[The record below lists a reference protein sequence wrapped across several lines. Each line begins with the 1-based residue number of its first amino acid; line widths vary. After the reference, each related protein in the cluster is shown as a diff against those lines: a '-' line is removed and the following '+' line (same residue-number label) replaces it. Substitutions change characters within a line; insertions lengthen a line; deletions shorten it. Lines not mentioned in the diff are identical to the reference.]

1 MLPSIER
8 VSALIR
14 EVAKAEILPRFRK
27 LTAGDVSEKKP
38 GQLVT
43 IADIES
49 ERILTKALADLLPG
63 SVVVGEEG
71 VAAEPERLGLVGG
84 EAPVWLVDPVDGTQ
98 NFADGRP
105 VFGTMVALLRERH
118 TVASWIYEPMT
129 DRMARAELGSGA
141 FLESERM
148 HVAKPVPLDKMRGRL
163 SGRTAKKLDG
173 KVGAIFSE
181 RCAAFEYL
189 AVAGGTA
196 HFAVFRR
203 LNPWDHA
210 PGELMVREAGGFAR
224 RLYGTNYVASEID
237 ASLIL
242 APDAQSWEALRSLVL
257 ELAP

>member
-1 MLPSIER
+1 MLPSVEQ
-8 VSALIR
+8 VSSLIR

-27 LTAGDVSEKKP
+27 LAAGDISEKQP

-43 IADIES
+43 TADIES
-49 ERILTKALADLLPG
+49 ERILTRALADLLPG

-71 VAAEPERLGLVGG
+71 VAAAPERLDLVGG
-84 EAPVWLVDPVDGTQ
+84 EAPVWVVDPVDGTQ
-98 NFADGRP
+98 NFADGKP
-105 VFGTMVALLRERH
+105 IFATMVALLIERR
-118 TVASWIYEPMT
+118 TVTSWIYEIMS

-141 FLESERM
+141 FVEGERL
-148 HVAKPVPLDKMRGRL
+148 HVAAPIAIEKMRGRL
-163 SGRTAKKLDG
+163 SGRTAKRLDG
-173 KVGAIFSE
+173 KVGAIFNE

-210 PGELMVREAGGFAR
+210 PGELMVREAGGYSR
-224 RLYGTNYVASEID
+224 RLDGTDYVASEID

-242 APDAQSWEALRSLVL
+242 APDEPSWRALRTLVL

>member
-8 VSALIR
+8 VSSLIR

-27 LTAGDVSEKKP
+27 LAAGDVSEKKP

-43 IADIES
+43 TADLVS
-49 ERILTKALADLLPG
+49 ERILTEQLADLLPG

-71 VAAEPERLGLVGG
+71 VAAEPERVALVGG
-84 EAPVWLVDPVDGTQ
+84 AAPVWVVDPLDGTQ
-98 NFADGRP
+98 NFADGKP
-105 VFGTMVALLRERH
+105 VFATMVALLTERRA
-118 TVASWIYEPMT
+118 VASWIYEPVT

-148 HVAKPVPLDKMRGRL
+148 HVAAPASLEKMRGRL
-163 SGRTAKKLDG
+163 SGRTAKKLEG
-173 KVGAIFSE
+173 KVGAVFNE
-181 RCAAFEYL
+181 RCAGFEYL
-189 AVAGGTA
+189 AVASGAA

-210 PGELMVREAGGFAR
+210 PGELMVREAGGFSR
-224 RLYGTNYVASEID
+224 RLDGSDYVPSEID

-242 APDAQSWEALRSLVL
+242 APDAASWQTLRTLII

>member
-1 MLPSIER
+1 M
-8 VSALIR
+8 
-14 EVAKAEILPRFRK
+14 AEILPRFQK
-27 LTAGDVSEKKP
+27 LAAGDISEKQP

-49 ERILTKALADLLPG
+49 ERILTDELARLLPG

-71 VAAEPERLGLVGG
+71 VAAEPARLDLLGG
-84 EAPVWLVDPVDGTQ
+84 EAPVWVVDPVDGTQ

-105 VFGTMVALLRERH
+105 IFATMVALLIDKRAA
-118 TVASWIYEPMT
+118 ASWIYEPVA
-129 DRMARAELGSGA
+129 DRMARSELGSGA
-141 FLESERM
+141 YIDSERL
-148 HVAKPVPLDKMRGRL
+148 HVAAPVPLDRMRGRL

-173 KVGAIFSE
+173 KVRAIFNE
-181 RCAAFEYL
+181 RCAAYEYL
-189 AVAGGTA
+189 AVARGAA

-210 PGELMVREAGGFAR
+210 PGELMVREAGGYSR
-224 RLYGTNYVASEID
+224 RLDGSPYAPSEID

-242 APDAQSWEALRSLVL
+242 APDAESWQALRTLIL